1 MSKPTITHCSHAGG
15 QCKDGGKDGRCTCHC
30 HHVAEVGLVLLM
42 TIGMVACGSCRRRE
56 KVATMENEGDVVIGL
71 VVGDEAIVVVT
82 RGNKEVVVNAK
93 ELS

>member
-1 MSKPTITHCSHAGG
+1 
-15 QCKDGGKDGRCTCHC
+15 
-30 HHVAEVGLVLLM
+30 M